1 MWCGG
6 AVVLGCIAALVRCG
20 LLIQQTKWHSL
31 LLGQSV
37 FNDHQ
42 PCRYRLGCGR
52 GWGKELCIR
61 WGLYI
66 HPWEGALSRG
76 WHWDFPT
83 RRWALFPVALAS
95 VFPCML
101 LTSVPIGRLQKQS
114 GVTLNFPN
122 KKFLPC
128 DAASRQNPLTTCSS
142 WHFYDIQILFLCLFR
157 TSLLLLSVRALPT
170 PFSFLTRRVTAD
182 CSGSP

>member
-1 MWCGG
+1 MY
-6 AVVLGCIAALVRCG
+6 V
-20 LLIQQTKWHSL
+20 
-31 LLGQSV
+31 
-37 FNDHQ
+37 
-42 PCRYRLGCGR
+42 
-52 GWGKELCIR
+52 CIR

-76 WHWDFPT
+76 WRWDFPT
-83 RRWALFPVALAS
+83 RRRALFPVALTS

-101 LTSVPIGRLQKQS
+101 LTSVLIGQLPKQS
-114 GVTLNFPN
+114 NVTLNFPN

-142 WHFYDIQILFLCLFR
+142 WHFYDMQILFLCLFR

-182 CSGSP
+182 CSGSPWKNVWESLEQVYCTLDALPFAKPSVSELFLWHCWVELHVCSCVLTWPLFACV